1 MRRIAVFIIKGGELK
16 GMEGET
22 AERVSRH
29 LLSEGNKKV
38 LDIFEVNRENPLK
51 IKDLCK
57 HKDYDVFVII
67 CGNIYITCEGV
78 INLSRMIIERDDLSV
93 ICPVTNE
100 SKVTHQRH
108 APPFFY
114 QTLTAFRWAAGEIYK
129 QYGDNLIEVE
139 EFDNFCLAFRKEII
153 YSLPENRSLVDLP
166 EIIRS
171 SGLRCGMAK
180 GIYAHRYGNC
190 YESGREDLIGHVP
203 FDAGD
208 VLDIGCANG
217 LFGEA
222 LKRRQKCVVQGV
234 EMDAGAIKVA
244 EGRLDNGIKGDIEK
258 LVDEGIL
265 EIYDCI
271 VCGDLLEHLNDP
283 WRVVRGLKKHLK
295 RGGLFIAS
303 TPNIAN
309 WAVIYEMLKGRWDY
323 VPFSI
328 LSGTHIRFFSR
339 ETLIELFNDSGYRVK
354 EVHLQSFGLPLRGAE
369 FIEGLQKNFPEIR
382 EDELKASEIVIIAG
396 R

>member
-1 MRRIAVFIIKGGELK
+1 MKRIAVFIIKGGGLK
-16 GMEGET
+16 GIEGET
-22 AERVSRH
+22 AERISRH

-51 IKDLCK
+51 IKELCK
-57 HKDYDVFVII
+57 HKDYDVFVTI
-67 CGNIYITCEGV
+67 CGNIYITCEGI
-78 INLSRMIIERDDLSV
+78 INLSRIIIERDDLSV
-93 ICPVTNE
+93 IGPVTNE
-100 SKVTHQRH
+100 SKVSDQRH

-114 QTLTAFRWAAGEIYK
+114 QTLTALRWAAEEIYE
-129 QYGDNLIEVE
+129 QCGDNVIEVE
-139 EFDNFCLAFRKEII
+139 EIDDFCLVFRKEIA
-153 YSLPENRSLVDLP
+153 YSLPENRSLLDLP

-171 SGLRCGMAK
+171 AGLNRGIAK

-190 YESGREDLIGHVP
+190 YESGREDLIGYVP
-203 FDAGD
+203 PDAQA
-208 VLDIGCANG
+208 VLDVGCANG

-234 EMDAGAIKVA
+234 EMDAGAVQVA
-244 EGRLDNGIKGDIEK
+244 EGRLDNVIKGDIEK
-258 LVDEGIL
+258 IVDGGIL
-265 EIYDCI
+265 GIYDCI

-283 WRVVRGLKKHLK
+283 WKVVRGLKKHLK

-309 WAVIYEMLKGRWDY
+309 WAIIYEMLKGRWDY

-339 ETLIELFNDSGYRVK
+339 ETFIELFKDSGYRVQ

-369 FIEGLQKNFPEIR
+369 FIEGLQKNFHEIR
-382 EDELKASEIVIIAG
+382 EDELKASELVIIAG